1 MFPRRYSALHCTLST
16 HKRALDLQLN
26 ETNETH
32 DDVALSGR
40 RSRAIK
46 IIDCWQSALLLGS
59 KGFLSATMI
68 TKGWYGQKGVLR
80 FYFVREYRVHVSSQS
95 LVSYFQLDF
104 EKKSRLSAVYK
115 AEDTG
120 RLGFSVHRDNS

>member
-1 MFPRRYSALHCTLST
+1 M
-16 HKRALDLQLN
+16 QLN

-46 IIDCWQSALLLGS
+46 VIDCWQSALLPGS
-59 KGFLSATMI
+59 KECLSATMI

-115 AEDTG
+115 AEDTV
-120 RLGFSVHRDNS
+120 RFGFLCTETIVDKDSVMVGSQEISSQVIELL